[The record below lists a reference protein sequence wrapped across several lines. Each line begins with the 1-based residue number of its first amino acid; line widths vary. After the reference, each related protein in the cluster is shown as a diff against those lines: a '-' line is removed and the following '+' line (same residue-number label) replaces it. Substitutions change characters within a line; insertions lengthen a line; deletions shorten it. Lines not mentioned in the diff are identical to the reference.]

1 MKTIKFKINDKQYFA
16 QLGETVLDV
25 ALREKIEIPHLCK
38 HPDLDIK
45 GNCRVCLVEVK
56 GMGLVTSCST
66 EVREG
71 MEIFTENENVIRARR
86 TNLEL
91 IFAEHIEKCDTC
103 IYQDNCTILKYA
115 KDYDLEIS
123 RFEERKKH
131 YPILQFGDSIQFDS
145 SKCIDCRNCVEVCEK
160 NQTCDF
166 YEVAQ
171 RGVETIVKPK
181 GEPFCHPELVSG
193 SSGEVSKMSKQ
204 VRHDREVDL
213 LNNDNDKFDCTYCGQ
228 CVVHCPVGAISGVS
242 HWQEVDKLLANR
254 KDPVKSS
261 AKAEFHRASKILV
274 SQIAPSIRVS
284 IGEEF
289 NQEPGKI
296 VTGQLVASMKKLGF
310 DYAFDVNLGADITTY
325 EEAQELVHWLSS
337 NKRRPMFT
345 SCCPGWVKFVEFF
358 YPEFI
363 SNLTTTKSPVMCSAP
378 IIKTYFADYLKKDP
392 RDIIVVSIMPCTAKK
407 HEAGLKR
414 HDIDLGLC
422 LDRLDLKNIEQVCK
436 NREEL
441 KGVKI
446 PSVDYVITT
455 REYAY
460 LLHKHKIDLPSLK
473 PQDLDKPLGI
483 YSGAAAIYGATG
495 GVMESAL
502 RSADYMF
509 RVLDET
515 GSLKSVINGE
525 NYKLKK
531 SRVLGTK
538 ISQSRIEFKEARGM
552 QGIKEAT
559 VKVAGRKLKIAVVN
573 GLGNARQILDNLRAG
588 KVEYDYV
595 EVMACPGGCIGGG
608 GQPVPTN
615 SKIRAKRAAAL
626 YEIGKNLPVRTAHEN
641 PSVLEIYKKYFK
653 GDKELIED
661 ILHSGFKQTEKEGY
675 REI

>member
-1 MKTIKFKINDKQYFA
+1 MKKLKFKINDKQYFA
-16 QLGETVLDV
+16 KPGETVLDV

-38 HPDLDIK
+38 HPDLSIK

-66 EVREG
+66 KVEGG
-71 MEIFTENENVIRARR
+71 MEVLTEDENVIRTRR
-86 TNLEL
+86 ANLEL
-91 IFAEHIEKCDTC
+91 IFAEHVEKCETC
-103 IYQDNCTILKYA
+103 IYQDNCIILKYA
-115 KDYDLEIS
+115 KEYDLKIS
-123 RFEERKKH
+123 RFEERKMH
-131 YPILQFGDSIQFDS
+131 YPIWQFGDSIQFDA
-145 SKCIDCRNCVEVCEK
+145 SKCIDCRNCVEVCKK

-166 YEVAQ
+166 FEVAQ
-171 RGVETIVKPK
+171 RGVETTVKPK
-181 GEPFCHPELVSG
+181 GKPKDELN
-193 SSGEVSKMSKQ
+193 EK
-204 VRHDREVDL
+204 DLDL
-213 LNNDNDKFDCTYCGQ
+213 LKNNPDKFDCTYCGQ

-254 KDPVKSS
+254 KDKV
-261 AKAEFHRASKILV
+261 LV

-289 NQEPGKI
+289 NQKPGKI
-296 VTGQLVASMKKLGF
+296 VTGQLAASMKKLGF

-325 EEAQELVHWLSS
+325 EEAQELIHWLTSD
-337 NKRRPMFT
+337 KPKPMFT
-345 SCCPGWVKFVEFF
+345 SCCPGWVKFVEFY
-358 YPEFI
+358 YPEFL
-363 SNLTTTKSPVMCSAP
+363 SHLTTTKSPVMCSGP
-378 IIKTYFADYLKKDP
+378 IIKTYFADFLKKDP
-392 RDIIVVSIMPCTAKK
+392 RDIVVVSIMPCTAKK
-407 HEAGLKR
+407 HEAGLSR

-441 KGVKI
+441 KGTKV
-446 PSVDYVITT
+446 PSVDHVITT

-473 PQDLDKPLGI
+473 PQDLDKPLGV

-515 GSLKSVINGE
+515 GSLKSVVNGE

-559 VKVAGRKLKIAVVN
+559 VKLAGRKVKIAVVN
-573 GLGNARQILDNLRAG
+573 GLGNARKVLDNLRAG

-615 SKIRAKRAAAL
+615 SKIRVKRVAAL
-626 YEIGKNLPVRTAHEN
+626 YEIGKNLPIHTAHEN

-653 GDKELIED
+653 GDKKLIED
-661 ILHSGFKQTEKEGY
+661 ILHSGFETTDKEGY
-675 REI
+675 SIL